1 MKINISF
8 LNQDFLVDVK
18 KTGEE
23 NLIETPFGD
32 IKINGKFKDGLFYLK
47 NDEKEEPIYFFLQK
61 DDLLIQYNGKVWEFK
76 RKEKSF
82 EEKKEKEK
90 FDGKIYPPMPGNVVK
105 VIVKEGDEVDKGSPL
120 LILESMKMEHTIFSP
135 VKGKIKKI
143 YAVPQTVAELSK
155 PLIEIS
161 EQ

>member
-8 LNQDFLVDVK
+8 LRQEFSIDLK

-23 NLIETPFGD
+23 NIIETPFGEV
-32 IKINGKFKDGLFYLK
+32 KINGTFKDGLFYLK
-47 NDEKEEPIYFFLQK
+47 KEEKEEPVYFYLQK
-61 DDLLIQYNGKVWEFK
+61 DDLIIHYNGKIWEFK
-76 RKEKSF
+76 RKEKRF
-82 EEKKEKEK
+82 EEKQRVEK
-90 FDGKIYPPMPGNVVK
+90 FDGKVYPPMPGNVVK
-105 VIVKEGDEVDKGSPL
+105 VIVKEGDEVEMGSPL
-120 LILESMKMEHTIFSP
+120 LILESMKMEHTIYSP

-155 PLIEIS
+155 PLIEIL